1 MKARADK
8 VCDVEKRRFSAA
20 LGSGSWAFAR
30 TLPQPNALSRRQ
42 KNRRALCDHQGMLVM
57 R

>member
-30 TLPQPNALSRRQ
+30 TLPQPTP
-42 KNRRALCDHQGMLVM
+42 
-57 R
+57 